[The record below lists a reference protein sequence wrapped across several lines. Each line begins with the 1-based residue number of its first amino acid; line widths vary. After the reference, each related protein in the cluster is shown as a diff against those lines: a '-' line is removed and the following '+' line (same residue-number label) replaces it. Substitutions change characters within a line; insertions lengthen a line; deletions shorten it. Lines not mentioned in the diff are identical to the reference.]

1 MNPDM
6 ERQAR
11 DGSDPKAFLN
21 DLLAVVTLPAI
32 WRGGDPSHVGRA
44 LADAILRILQ
54 PDFVYVRLEAVAGG
68 TPAEIMRAGRTG
80 PAERPVEGLGLLLAE
95 CLGPAPAAWPAQAR
109 MHFAGDEVTVV
120 TFRLGWQGD
129 GVLVA
134 ASQRAGF
141 PTPGERLLLSVTA
154 NQAAMGLQEARTLS
168 MQKGV
173 AEELDRRVAQ
183 RTRELQRSKE
193 LLAETQ
199 RLSATGSFSWLPDK
213 DEIAWS
219 DETYRIFRIPQGT
232 LVTMALVE
240 QHVHPEDRASFRQH
254 LQYVRSSSRDVEFDC
269 RLQLPDA
276 SVRYLHVIARSRLG
290 EDGEPDYTGAI
301 QDITG
306 RRLAEDALAKASSE
320 LAHVARITTLGV
332 LAASIAHEV
341 NQPLSGILT
350 NASTCLRK
358 LTCDPPDVRIATRAA
373 ERLLRDG
380 TRAAEVIRR
389 LRALFGKRETATELV
404 DLNDAAREVL
414 ALSGAE
420 LQRHRVEVRTEFA
433 ELLPPVRGDRV
444 QLQQVMLNLV
454 RNACDAMKRV
464 DDRPRRL
471 LVKTQVPGDGNVH
484 LSVCDA
490 GEGFGTQAPERLFES
505 FYTTKEDGMGIGL
518 SVSRSIIEH
527 HRGRMW
533 AAANEGPGAT
543 FRFAVPV
550 GMAAGQSARAETSLV

>member
-1 MNPDM
+1 MAA
-6 ERQAR
+6 QAG
-11 DGSDPKAFLN
+11 DGTDPKAFLN
-21 DLLAVVTLPAI
+21 DLVAIVSLPAI

-44 LADAILRILQ
+44 LADALTRILQ
-54 PDFVYVRLEAVAGG
+54 PDFVYVRLEATLGGAPLEVA
-68 TPAEIMRAGRTG
+68 RTG
-80 PAERPVEGLGLLLAE
+80 AAAAAGAPLEGLGAMLAG
-95 CLGPAPAAWPAQAR
+95 CLGPDPAHWPAQAQAR
-109 MHFAGDEVTVV
+109 IAGDDLTLVV
-120 TFRLGWQGD
+120 FRLGWQGD
-129 GVLVA
+129 GVVVA
-134 ASQRAGF
+134 ASRRSGF

-154 NQAAMGLQEARTLS
+154 NQAAMGLQEARTLAA
-168 MQKGV
+168 QKGL
-173 AEELDRRVAQ
+173 AEELDRRVAR
-183 RTRELQRSKE
+183 RTEELQRSKE

-199 RLSATGSFSWLPDK
+199 RLSATGSFSWLPDR

-219 DETYRIFRIPQGT
+219 DETYRIFRIPPGT
-232 LVTMALVE
+232 VVTMALVE
-240 QHVHPEDRASFRQH
+240 ARVHPEDRASFRQH

-276 SVRYLHVIARSRLG
+276 SLRHLHVIARSRRG

-301 QDITG
+301 QDVTE

-350 NASTCLRK
+350 NANTCLRK
-358 LTCDPPDVRIATRAA
+358 LTCDPPDTKLAARAA

-414 ALSGAE
+414 ALSGGD

-471 LVKTQVPGDGNVH
+471 LVRTQVPGDGNVH
-484 LSVCDA
+484 LSVRDA

-518 SVSRSIIEH
+518 SVSRSIVEH
-527 HRGRMW
+527 HQGRMW
-533 AAANEGPGAT
+533 AAANEGHGAT
-543 FRFAVPV
+543 FCFAIPV
-550 GMAAGQSARAETSLV
+550 GMPAGQAAPAERSLA